1 MIGKGLDWLARHATG
16 ALAASIFIG
25 LAVPSLAE
33 LLRPLLA
40 PVISLSLAVALLK
53 LDLGAVRVY
62 VRRPVFILA
71 ITGYSMIAVPVIV
84 AFAVRPLGLPEP
96 LAAAIVLTA
105 AAPTVIS
112 SVAYSMILGLD
123 SALTITAMVVSYA
136 IVPFTLP
143 ALALWLLGLELQLGA
158 VALMGRLALI
168 IGAACILALVLRR
181 WVFSD
186 SYLRRNATRV
196 DAVAVITLIVFG
208 ISIMAGVTDFTLE
221 RPRYV
226 ALATGAAFSVNILMQ
241 VLGIAAFWRAGRRE
255 ALTIGLTTGCTNMG
269 LVLAT
274 LGDDAS
280 FDLLVFFALGQFP
293 LFILP
298 MFALPIYRHL
308 IGRPD

>member
-25 LAVPSLAE
+25 LAVPPLAE

-40 PVISLSLAVALLK
+40 PVISLSLAVALLR
-53 LDLGAVRVY
+53 LDLGAVRAY
-62 VRRPVFILA
+62 VRRPRLILS
-71 ITGYSMIAVPVIV
+71 ITACSMIAVPIIV
-84 AFAVRPLGLPEP
+84 AFAVRPLGLPES

-143 ALALWLLGLELQLGA
+143 ALALWLLDLELQLSA
-158 VALMGRLALI
+158 VELMGRLGLI
-168 IGAACILALVLRR
+168 IGGACVLAFAMRR
-181 WVFSD
+181 WVLSD
-186 SYLRRNATRV
+186 SYIRRNAERL
-196 DAVAVITLIVFG
+196 DAVAVLTLIVFG
-208 ISIMAGVTDFTLE
+208 ISIMAGVTDFALE
-221 RPRYV
+221 RPSYV
-226 ALATGAAFSVNILMQ
+226 ALATGAAFSLNILMQ
-241 VLGIAAFWRAGRRE
+241 ILGIAAFWRAGRRK
-255 ALTIGLTTGCTNMG
+255 ALTIGLMTGCTNMG

-274 LGDDAS
+274 LGDDAG

-308 IGRPD
+308 IGGPD